1 VTAPSAAAIFHRR
14 VGTEAVDYNDL
25 DWPVKLRDYGP
36 QTVAN
41 GAREF
46 LEAIVTDT
54 RGASELRPIWAI
66 LGTVNP

>member
-1 VTAPSAAAIFHRR
+1 LFPFANLAPEYFWAGLPSSCNSVTAPSAAAIFHRR

-41 GAREF
+41 GARG
-46 LEAIVTDT
+46 V
-54 RGASELRPIWAI
+54 S
-66 LGTVNP
+66 